1 MAKEEKKK
9 VPVKSEDGLE
19 KTTTHQVA
27 PHYSRK
33 ELMEA
38 AISFGVKP
46 EVMAGALKLAGKE
59 EMTKPEAQA
68 AIKKF
73 LGRKV

>member
-9 VPVKSEDGLE
+9 VSVKQEA
-19 KTTTHQVA
+19 V
-27 PHYSRK
+27 YSRK

-46 EVMAGALKLAGKE
+46 EVMAGALKLAGKD
-59 EMTKPEAQA
+59 EMTKTEAQA

-73 LGRKV
+73 KERKV

>member
-9 VPVKSEDGLE
+9 VPVKSEDGPE
-19 KTTTHQVA
+19 KLTAHQVA

-33 ELMEA
+33 ELIQA

-46 EVMAGALKLAGKE
+46 EVMVGALKLAGKD
-59 EMTKPEAQA
+59 EMTKEQAQA

-73 LGRKV
+73 LERKV